1 MAAGITALLIYGS
14 ATTGAQARPG
24 AAAVPAVT
32 TRTAVAP
39 ATRAAPSAVPAPVE
53 LQHDAYLLGPGDQL
67 ELKFFD
73 APELS
78 GTLEVLN
85 DGTIPLP
92 LIGSARVVGL
102 TLSQASQ
109 WLTKLY
115 TRQLQRPELL
125 LRVVRPRPM
134 RVALVGEVERPGI
147 YTMSGNETTQTEG
160 GPAITVSG
168 LPSIVDA
175 IQKAG
180 GITLNADLRTV
191 ELQRRLPGDPPSFKR
206 TRLDLLALVSEGDQL
221 QNPLLFDGDTIR
233 VGRAAE
239 PVAEAIEL
247 AAANLSPQVINVN
260 VIGEVKTPGKLDLPA
275 STPLMQAVLAAGGL
289 ETWRGK
295 KTNIELVRLNRNGSV
310 TRRRFRLDLAQ
321 GASNAQNPPLRDN
334 DTVIVHR
341 SSLAVASDAIGA
353 ISTPISGLVN
363 IWTLFRLINTAN

>member
-1 MAAGITALLIYGS
+1 MAAGLTALFVYGGVTEI
-14 ATTGAQARPG
+14 ALAQQG
-24 AAAVPAVT
+24 AAPLPSVT
-32 TRTAVAP
+32 VKAAP
-39 ATRAAPSAVPAPVE
+39 ATGGAASAEQTIASE
-53 LQHDAYLLGPGDQL
+53 LQQDAYLLGPGDQL

-125 LRVVRPRPM
+125 LRVVQPRPM

-147 YTMSGNETTQTEG
+147 YTMSVNETTQTEG
-160 GPAITVSG
+160 GPAITISG
-168 LPSIVDA
+168 LPTVVDA

-247 AAANLSPQVINVN
+247 AAANLSPQVIQVN
-260 VIGEVKTPGKLDLPA
+260 VIGEVKSPGKLDLPA
-275 STPLMQAVLAAGGL
+275 NTPLVQAVLAAGGL

-295 KTNIELVRLNRNGSV
+295 KSNIELVRLNRNGSV
-310 TRRRFRLDLAQ
+310 TREKFKLELAQ
-321 GASNAQNPPLRDN
+321 GASNAKNPPLRDN

-353 ISTPISGLVN
+353 ISTPLSGLVN
-363 IWTLFRLINTAN
+363 IWTLFRLINNTD

>member
-1 MAAGITALLIYGS
+1 M
-14 ATTGAQARPG
+14 
-24 AAAVPAVT
+24 PAVT

-147 YTMSGNETTQTEG
+147 YTMSANETTQTEG

-247 AAANLSPQVINVN
+247 AAANLSP
-260 VIGEVKTPGKLDLPA
+260 
-275 STPLMQAVLAAGGL
+275 
-289 ETWRGK
+289 R
-295 KTNIELVRLNRNGSV
+295 
-310 TRRRFRLDLAQ
+310 
-321 GASNAQNPPLRDN
+321 
-334 DTVIVHR
+334 
-341 SSLAVASDAIGA
+341 
-353 ISTPISGLVN
+353 
-363 IWTLFRLINTAN
+363 